1 MKYIRFIEEIVLE
14 FRVAIENLTSKDFCE
29 SIWFSKFP
37 WGCCGEISELLL
49 KYLIDNSILAK
60 YMNRVYNTQ
69 WHAWLEYNGYIRDVT
84 AE

>member
-37 WGCCGEISELLL
+37 
-49 KYLIDNSILAK
+49 
-60 YMNRVYNTQ
+60 
-69 WHAWLEYNGYIRDVT
+69 
-84 AE
+84 